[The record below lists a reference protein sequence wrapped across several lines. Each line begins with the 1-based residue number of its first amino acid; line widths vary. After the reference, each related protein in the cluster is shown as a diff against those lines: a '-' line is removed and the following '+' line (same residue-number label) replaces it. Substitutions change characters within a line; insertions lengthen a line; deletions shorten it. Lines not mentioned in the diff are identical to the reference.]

1 MLFLLDAGRK
11 VTKKM
16 VEKQHNRRLRKA
28 DMAREYLFAFF
39 AHQLLRRRRFWVGF
53 G

>member
-1 MLFLLDAGRK
+1 MLFLLDARRK

-16 VEKQHNRRLRKA
+16 VEKHRQKA
-28 DMAREYLFAFF
+28 DMAREYLFAFLPTNF
-39 AHQLLRRRRFWVGF
+39 FVVVNVVF